1 MSSAQ
6 SLTGLLTQGLRKL
19 TGIDRSRP
27 KGYRV
32 INVELKQRIHLS
44 PSMARLVFTGE
55 DIAQART
62 LAPDQR
68 IKLLFPGADG
78 MPS

>member
-32 INVELKQRIHLS
+32 INVELKPVSYTHL
-44 PSMARLVFTGE
+44 
-55 DIAQART
+55 T
-62 LAPDQR
+62 LPTKA
-68 IKLLFPGADG
+68 
-78 MPS
+78 